1 MLEFGQSTV
10 KMKESLQLDGK
21 NKERSWLGCNDGAV

>member
-21 NKERSWLGCNDGAV
+21 ELGKIMAWMQ